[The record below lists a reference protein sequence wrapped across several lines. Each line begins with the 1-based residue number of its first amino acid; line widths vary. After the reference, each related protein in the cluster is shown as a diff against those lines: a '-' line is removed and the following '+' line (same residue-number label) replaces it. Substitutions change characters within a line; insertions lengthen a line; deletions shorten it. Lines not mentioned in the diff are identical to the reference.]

1 MWLNATKIFYF
12 LQLIYKNSKNN
23 IFHIYP
29 IFDYF
34 PLFHCHLL
42 HNNKF
47 TIARKYIRTF
57 FYFLLKYKL
66 IFDNFLFLIKFP
78 DCAEHNGLDVKQ
90 FFLSKYHFDKGK
102 YKKKFRNKIIHE
114 TWQNFEILRIDF
126 ISCHFWSTKKLFYI
140 IYFFYFIFLV

>member
-1 MWLNATKIFYF
+1 M
-12 LQLIYKNSKNN
+12 QLIYKNSKNN
-23 IFHIYP
+23 IFHIYS

-34 PLFHCHLL
+34 PLFHCYLL

-47 TIARKYIRTF
+47 TIVRKNIRTF

-90 FFLSKYHFDKGK
+90 FFLSKYHFKENI
-102 YKKKFRNKIIHE
+102 KK
-114 TWQNFEILRIDF
+114 NFETKLYMKLDKILKF
-126 ISCHFWSTKKLFYI
+126 
-140 IYFFYFIFLV
+140 